1 MTAYQ
6 KRMGAI
12 QQKVAEKMGTDVNT
26 WEVRE
31 LIGEYDFVARQLYQM
46 DDVKKLMLE
55 LGEAYKSRKEVR
67 EGVDSVYGV
76 GAALYMGEAIEAF
89 YNR

>member
-46 DDVKKLMLE
+46 DDNITADIVFP
-55 LGEAYKSRKEVR
+55 
-67 EGVDSVYGV
+67 GV
-76 GAALYMGEAIEAF
+76 
-89 YNR
+89 